1 MIKVSFFVHLRKF
14 YEMINNRFTNY
25 ILLAFLLVFI
35 NLNSQTFT
43 DSNLPIVII
52 TTDINPGTSLPYEIV
67 DDPDVFGTMKIIK
80 RPNGSRNYLTDQN
93 TASLLNYNGR
103 LSIQIRGSSSQDLP
117 KKGYKVTTLLA
128 DNVTNNNVALLGMPA
143 ENDWILNGLA
153 FDPSLIR
160 DYLAY
165 NLSRQMGNYAPRTQY
180 CEVLINGEYKG
191 LYLLQENIKA
201 DSNRVNILK
210 ITTTDISGD
219 NLTGGYITKADK
231 TTGGDPVA
239 WTTTAYNGQDVNYIH
254 DLPKPEDVTTEQD
267 NYIFTQFTNLQTAL
281 TSNNLTLLNG
291 YPTRIDIP
299 SFVDFM
305 ISNDF
310 AANADGYQL
319 STYFHKDR
327 KGKLRAGP
335 IWDFNLTWGND
346 LFQYGLDRSK
356 YYTWQFLN
364 GDNEGSKFW
373 RDLFN
378 NAIFK
383 CYLSKRFNQLTQA
396 GQPLNTTVLNTFID
410 NTITLINEAMV
421 RENQKWNTIPN
432 NPLEIA
438 NLKTFIIDRTNWMKN
453 NLGGFT
459 SCANVAVPP
468 LAITKINYNP
478 STSGSFLVSNDQ
490 EFIEIQNT
498 GTTLV
503 TLSGVYFSELG
514 MSYQFPYNSTIA
526 GNSSLYLASNASV
539 FQSKYGFAPF
549 GQFTRNLSNKSQK
562 IVIADAFGNIIDS
575 VEYFDTSPWPT
586 AADGGG
592 SYLQLTSTS
601 LDNNLGSSW
610 VAVTAPLS
618 VSNFELE
625 SAINIYPNPA
635 NYSLTVRSKFSIDKI
650 DIYDVFGKFVKSI
663 QGNDNEIQTDVSN
676 FSTGMYF
683 MKIYTQYGTKT
694 EKWFKN

>member
-1 MIKVSFFVHLRKF
+1 
-14 YEMINNRFTNY
+14 MINNRFTNY
-25 ILLAFLLVFI
+25 ILLAFLLGFI

-80 RPNGSRNYLTDQN
+80 HPDGSRNYLTDQN
-93 TASLLNYNGR
+93 TAALLNYNGR
-103 LSIQIRGSSSQDLP
+103 LSIQIRGSSSQNLP
-117 KKGYKVTTLLA
+117 KKGYKVTTLLS
-128 DNVTNNNVALLGMPA
+128 DNVTNNNAALLGMPA

-267 NYIFTQFTNLQTAL
+267 NYIYTQFSNLQTAL

-291 YPTRIDIP
+291 YPANIDIP

-310 AANADGYQL
+310 AANSDGYQL

-373 RDLFN
+373 RDLFDN
-378 NAIFK
+378 TIFK
-383 CYLSKRFNQLTQA
+383 CYLSKRFNQLIQA
-396 GQPLNTTVLNTFID
+396 NQPLNTAVLNTFID
-410 NTITLINEAMV
+410 NTITLISEAMV

-432 NPLEIA
+432 YALEIA
-438 NLKTFIIDRTNWMKN
+438 NLTTFIINRTIWMTN

-468 LAITKINYNP
+468 LVITKINYNP
-478 STSGSFLVSNDQ
+478 STSGSFLVSNDL
-490 EFIEIQNT
+490 EFIEIQNI
-498 GTTLV
+498 GTASV
-503 TLSGVYFSELG
+503 MLSGIYFSELG

-526 GNSSLYLASNASV
+526 GNSRLYLASNATV

-562 IVIADAFGNIIDS
+562 IVMADAFGNIIDS
-575 VEYFDTSPWPT
+575 VEYFDSSPWPT

-592 SYLQLTSTS
+592 SYLQLTNTS

-610 VAVTAPLS
+610 VATTVPLS
-618 VSNFELE
+618 VSNFDLD
-625 SAINIYPNPA
+625 SAISIYPNPA

-650 DIYDVFGKFVKSI
+650 EIYDVFGKFVKAI
-663 QGNDNEIQTDVSN
+663 QVNDSEILTDVSN

>member
-468 LAITKINYNP
+468 LVITKINYNP

>member
-1 MIKVSFFVHLRKF
+1 LIKVSFFVHLRNF
-14 YEMINNRFTNY
+14 YEMINNRFASY
-25 ILLAFLLVFI
+25 FLLAFLLVFI

-52 TTDINPGTSLPYEIV
+52 TTDINPATSLPYEIV

-93 TASLLNYNGR
+93 TAALLNYNGR

-128 DNVTNNNVALLGMPA
+128 DNVTNNNVPLLGMPA

-153 FDPSLIR
+153 FDPSLMR

-191 LYLLQENIKA
+191 LYLLQEKIKA
-201 DSNRVNILK
+201 DSNRVNILE

-239 WTTTAYNGQDVNYIH
+239 WTTIAYNGQDVNYIH

-267 NYIFTQFTNLQTAL
+267 NYIYTQFTNLQTAL
-281 TSNNLTLLNG
+281 TGNNMTLLNG
-291 YPTRIDIP
+291 YPARIDIP

-373 RDLFN
+373 RDLFD
-378 NAIFK
+378 NAKFK
-383 CYLSKRFNQLTQA
+383 CYLSKRFNQLIQA
-396 GQPLNTTVLNTFID
+396 NQPLNTAVLNTFID
-410 NTITLINEAMV
+410 NTVTLISEAKV

-432 NPLEIA
+432 YALEIA
-438 NLKTFIIDRTNWMKN
+438 NLKAFISNRTNWMTN
-453 NLGGFT
+453 NLGGFA

-468 LAITKINYNP
+468 LVITKINYNP
-478 STSGSFLVSNDQ
+478 STSGSFLVSNDL

-503 TLSGVYFSELG
+503 TLSGIYFSELG
-514 MSYQFPYNSTIA
+514 MSYQFPYNATIA
-526 GNSSLYLASNASV
+526 GNSNLYLASNATV

-610 VAVTAPLS
+610 VATSVPLS
-618 VSNFELE
+618 VSNFDSE

-650 DIYDVFGKFVKSI
+650 EIYDVFGKFVKAI
-663 QGNDNEIQTDVSN
+663 QGNENEIQTDVSN
-676 FSTGMYF
+676 FSIGMYF

>member
-1 MIKVSFFVHLRKF
+1 MIKVSFFVHLRNF
-14 YEMINNRFTNY
+14 YEMINNRFASY
-25 ILLAFLLVFI
+25 FLLAFLLVFI

-52 TTDINPGTSLPYEIV
+52 TTDINPATSLPYEIV

-93 TASLLNYNGR
+93 TAALLNYNGR

-191 LYLLQENIKA
+191 LYLLQEKIKA

-239 WTTTAYNGQDVNYIH
+239 WTTIAYNGQDVNYIH

-267 NYIFTQFTNLQTAL
+267 NYIYTQFTNLQTAL
-281 TSNNLTLLNG
+281 TGNNMTLLNG
-291 YPTRIDIP
+291 YPARIDIP

-373 RDLFN
+373 RDLFD
-378 NAIFK
+378 NAKFK
-383 CYLSKRFNQLTQA
+383 CYLSKRFNQLIQA
-396 GQPLNTTVLNTFID
+396 NQPLNTAVLNTFID
-410 NTITLINEAMV
+410 NTVTLISEAKV

-432 NPLEIA
+432 YALEIA
-438 NLKTFIIDRTNWMKN
+438 NLKAFISNRTNWMTN
-453 NLGGFT
+453 NLGGFA

-468 LAITKINYNP
+468 LVITKINYNP
-478 STSGSFLVSNDQ
+478 STSGSFLVSNDL

-503 TLSGVYFSELG
+503 TLSGIYFSELG
-514 MSYQFPYNSTIA
+514 MSYQFPYNATIA
-526 GNSSLYLASNASV
+526 GNSNLYLASNATV

-610 VAVTAPLS
+610 VATSVPLS
-618 VSNFELE
+618 VSNFDSE

-650 DIYDVFGKFVKSI
+650 EIYDVFGKFVKAI
-663 QGNDNEIQTDVSN
+663 EGNENEIQTDVSN
-676 FSTGMYF
+676 FSIGMYF

>member
-1 MIKVSFFVHLRKF
+1 LIKVSFFVHLRNF
-14 YEMINNRFTNY
+14 YEMINNRFASY
-25 ILLAFLLVFI
+25 FLLAFLLVFI

-52 TTDINPGTSLPYEIV
+52 TTDINLATSLPYEIV

-93 TASLLNYNGR
+93 TAALLNYNGR

-191 LYLLQENIKA
+191 LYLLQEKIKA
-201 DSNRVNILK
+201 DSNRVNILE

-239 WTTTAYNGQDVNYIH
+239 WTTIAYNGQDVNYIH

-267 NYIFTQFTNLQTAL
+267 NYIYTQFTNLQTAL
-281 TSNNLTLLNG
+281 TGNNMTLLNG
-291 YPTRIDIP
+291 YPARIDIP

-373 RDLFN
+373 RDLFD
-378 NAIFK
+378 NAKFK
-383 CYLSKRFNQLTQA
+383 CYLSKRFNQLIQA
-396 GQPLNTTVLNTFID
+396 NQPLNTAVLNTFID
-410 NTITLINEAMV
+410 NTVTLISEAKV

-432 NPLEIA
+432 YALEIA
-438 NLKTFIIDRTNWMKN
+438 NLKAFISNRTNWMTN
-453 NLGGFT
+453 NLGGFA

-468 LAITKINYNP
+468 LVITKINYNP
-478 STSGSFLVSNDQ
+478 STSGSFLVSNDL

-503 TLSGVYFSELG
+503 TLSGIYFSELG
-514 MSYQFPYNSTIA
+514 MSYQFPYNATIA
-526 GNSSLYLASNASV
+526 GNSNLYLASNATV

-610 VAVTAPLS
+610 VATSVPLS
-618 VSNFELE
+618 VSNFDSE

-650 DIYDVFGKFVKSI
+650 EIYDVFGKFVKAI
-663 QGNDNEIQTDVSN
+663 EGNENEIQTDVSN
-676 FSTGMYF
+676 FSIGMYF

>member
-1 MIKVSFFVHLRKF
+1 
-14 YEMINNRFTNY
+14 MINNRFASY
-25 ILLAFLLVFI
+25 FLLAFLLVFI

-52 TTDINPGTSLPYEIV
+52 TTDINLATSLPYEIV

-93 TASLLNYNGR
+93 TAALLNYNGR

-191 LYLLQENIKA
+191 LYLLQEKIKA
-201 DSNRVNILK
+201 DSNRVNILE

-239 WTTTAYNGQDVNYIH
+239 WTTIAYNGQDVNYIH

-267 NYIFTQFTNLQTAL
+267 NYIYTQFTNLQTAL
-281 TSNNLTLLNG
+281 TGNNMTLLNG
-291 YPTRIDIP
+291 YPARIDIP

-373 RDLFN
+373 RDLFD
-378 NAIFK
+378 NAKFK
-383 CYLSKRFNQLTQA
+383 CYLSKRFNQLIQA
-396 GQPLNTTVLNTFID
+396 NQPLNTAVLNTFID
-410 NTITLINEAMV
+410 NTVTLISEAKV

-432 NPLEIA
+432 YALEIA
-438 NLKTFIIDRTNWMKN
+438 NLKAFISNRTNWMTN
-453 NLGGFT
+453 NLGGFA

-468 LAITKINYNP
+468 LVITKINYNP
-478 STSGSFLVSNDQ
+478 STSGSFLVSNDL

-503 TLSGVYFSELG
+503 TLSGIYFSELG
-514 MSYQFPYNSTIA
+514 MSYQFPYNATIA
-526 GNSSLYLASNASV
+526 GNSNLYLASNATV

-610 VAVTAPLS
+610 VATSVPLS
-618 VSNFELE
+618 VSNFDSE

-650 DIYDVFGKFVKSI
+650 EIYDVFGKFVKAI
-663 QGNDNEIQTDVSN
+663 EGNENEIQTDVSN
-676 FSTGMYF
+676 FSIGMYF

>member
-1 MIKVSFFVHLRKF
+1 
-14 YEMINNRFTNY
+14 MINNRFTNY

-468 LAITKINYNP
+468 LVITKINYNP

>member
-1 MIKVSFFVHLRKF
+1 
-14 YEMINNRFTNY
+14 MINNRFTNY

-396 GQPLNTTVLNTFID
+396 GQPLNTTVLNTFIN

-468 LAITKINYNP
+468 LVITKINYNP